1 MPSLTDWEGVL
12 NMEGKVSA
20 MSDWIRGK
28 FNLVDD
34 AADSTVS
41 FFRRVKVTLA

>member
-41 FFRRVKVTLA
+41 FFPRVKVTLA